1 MLPRPYKVAA
11 IQMTSVPDVAVNLNA
26 AGELI
31 ARAAAGGAELAGLPE
46 VFAFLGPEQEMKDQA
61 AHIAKAGREF
71 LIDTAR
77 KHDIALIGGIIEL
90 AADGRIFNTAL
101 FVDKDGTEVARYRK
115 MHLFD
120 VNIPDGVTYRES
132 GTVAPGDAAVV
143 AASPDFGDVGLSI
156 CYDVRFPELYRALSA
171 NNAAL
176 IFIPAAFTAYT
187 GRAHWDLLVRSRA
200 VENTSYV
207 VAPAQCGNH
216 YGKRE
221 SFGHAMIVDP
231 WGEVLADAGEE
242 PGVISATVDPARLRE
257 VRERMPS
264 LKHRRL

>member
-1 MLPRPYKVAA
+1 MIPRPYTIAA
-11 IQMTSVPDVAVNLNA
+11 VQMTSIPDIAANLKS

-31 ARAAAGGAELAGLPE
+31 ARAAGDGAELAGLPE
-46 VFAFLGPEQEMKDQA
+46 VFAFLGPEREMKERA
-61 AHIAKAGREF
+61 ADIAKAGPEF
-71 LIDTAR
+71 LIEAAR
-77 KHDIALIGGIIEL
+77 QHNIALVGGIIEL
-90 AADGRIFNTAL
+90 ADDGRIFNTAL
-101 FVDKDGTEVARYRK
+101 FVDAHGNEIARYRK
-115 MHLFD
+115 IHLFD

-132 GTVAPGDAAVV
+132 GYVAPGAEAVV
-143 AASPDFGDVGLSI
+143 ARSSEFGDVGLSI
-156 CYDVRFPELYRALSA
+156 CYDVRFPELYRKLAA
-171 NNAAL
+171 NNATL

-231 WGEVLADAGEE
+231 WGEVLADAGES
-242 PGVISATVDPARLRE
+242 PGVITATVDPERLRE

-264 LKHRRL
+264 LEHRRL